1 MAKTRSQYIC
11 QSCGYAAPR
20 WLGRCPECGG
30 WNTLVEELVE
40 RRAAPE
46 MVAGTGEPVPL
57 YLVPPE
63 AAIRIETGLGELDRV
78 LGGGLVPGALILLG
92 GDPGI
97 GKSTLL
103 LQALQQIAAV
113 CKSLPGG
120 TAAAARSADASATRG
135 VRGGTPPGEQAGQA
149 VLYVSGEESVQQT
162 ALRAARLGAQAPSL
176 LVLAETRLERILE
189 VATRMAPVVLAVD
202 SIQTVQVAG
211 LDSVPGSVSQVRE
224 AAGRFLAFAK
234 ERQIATVLVGHVT
247 KDGALAG
254 PKTLEHVVDAVVL
267 FEGERGHP
275 FRVLRATKNRFGSTN
290 EIGVFEMHED
300 GLREVPNPSALF
312 LAERPT
318 GLPGSVVVAALEGSR
333 PLLVEVQALVATA
346 VGMPRRTALGVD
358 PHRVSMLLAVL
369 ERRAGIDVLG
379 QDVFVNVAGGVRLG
393 EPAADLAVITA
404 VASSATRRAVAAEVL
419 CFGEVGLAGEVRA
432 VTQPELRLR
441 EAAKLGFRR
450 GVLPTLNRTRI
461 EDVPGID
468 AIGVRDVEAALAAL
482 LT

>member
-11 QSCGYAAPR
+11 QSCGYATPR
-20 WLGRCPECGG
+20 WLGRCPECSG
-30 WNTLVEELVE
+30 WSTLVEELVD
-40 RRAAPE
+40 RKPSPDQ
-46 MVAGTGEPVPL
+46 AGGSGEPVPL
-57 YLVPPE
+57 YLVPPD
-63 AAIRIETGLGELDRV
+63 AASRIETGLGELDRA

-103 LQALQQIAAV
+103 LQALQQIAAARAI
-113 CKSLPGG
+113 SSGG
-120 TAAAARSADASATRG
+120 TGAASRKTEVSG
-135 VRGGTPPGEQAGQA
+135 PRGGRGESSSSPGEAAGRV

-162 ALRAARLGAQAPSL
+162 ALRAGRLGARAPSL

-189 VATRMAPVVLAVD
+189 VATRMAPAVLAVD

-224 AAGRFLAFAK
+224 AAGRLLAFAK

-254 PKTLEHVVDAVVL
+254 PKTLEHVVDTVVL

-318 GLPGSVVVAALEGSR
+318 GLPG
-333 PLLVEVQALVATA
+333 
-346 VGMPRRTALGVD
+346 
-358 PHRVSMLLAVL
+358 
-369 ERRAGIDVLG
+369 
-379 QDVFVNVAGGVRLG
+379 
-393 EPAADLAVITA
+393 
-404 VASSATRRAVAAEVL
+404 
-419 CFGEVGLAGEVRA
+419 
-432 VTQPELRLR
+432 
-441 EAAKLGFRR
+441 
-450 GVLPTLNRTRI
+450 
-461 EDVPGID
+461 
-468 AIGVRDVEAALAAL
+468 
-482 LT
+482 